1 MSTFEKKHT
10 EDNTKGFKEAY
21 QVILDYCKKNKNR
34 PMSDLIPGLE
44 GSLSLLN
51 LMEKHIKEDY
61 QVILDYCK
69 KNRPMSDL
77 IPGLEG
83 SLGLLNLMEKHKN
96 GTCSNEDKKE
106 VKR

>member
-44 GSLSLLN
+44 GSL
-51 LMEKHIKEDY
+51 
-61 QVILDYCK
+61 
-69 KNRPMSDL
+69 
-77 IPGLEG
+77 
-83 SLGLLNLMEKHKN
+83 GLLNLMEKHKN